1 MKNRR
6 EQKVPEARTEGL
18 IVQHL
23 TDEVLVYDQ
32 DRHKAHCLNHTAALV
47 WNQCDGRSSISEIA
61 TKLTGQT
68 KTAVEAEVVWLAVEQ
83 LSRTHLLKGRV
94 GAQKGEMSRR
104 EVMRRIGIGAA
115 VALPM
120 VTSIVAP
127 KATEAAN
134 CRASG
139 AACNSSP
146 QCCSGVCNGAP
157 SGTCV

>member
-18 IVQHL
+18 IVQQL
-23 TDEVLVYDQ
+23 ADEVLVYDQ
-32 DRHKAHCLNHTAALV
+32 DRHKAHCLNRTAALV
-47 WNQCDGRSSISEIA
+47 WGRCDGRSSISEIA
-61 TKLTGQT
+61 SRLAGETSSE
-68 KTAVEAEVVWLAVEQ
+68 VEADVVWLAVEQ

-94 GAQKGEMSRR
+94 EAGDGGMSRR
-104 EVMRRIGIGAA
+104 EVMRRIGVGAA
-115 VALPM
+115 VALPL

-134 CRASG
+134 CRPSG
-139 AACNSSP
+139 ASCNSSP

>member
-18 IVQHL
+18 VVQHL
-23 TDEVLVYDQ
+23 AEELLVYDQ

-47 WNQCDGRSSISEIA
+47 WEQCDGQSTVKEIA
-61 TKLTGQT
+61 DKLSQEI
-68 KTAVEAEVVWLAVEQ
+68 KAEVEAEVVWLAVDQ
-83 LSRTHLLKGRV
+83 LTKTHLLKEGMR
-94 GAQKGEMSRR
+94 GERAGGVSRR

-115 VALPM
+115 VALPI

-134 CRASG
+134 CRPSN
-139 AACNSSP
+139 AACTTSP
-146 QCCSGVCNGAP
+146 QCCSGLCNAGFCA
-157 SGTCV
+157 

>member
-1 MKNRR
+1 MKNKR
-6 EQKVPEARTEGL
+6 EQKVPEARREGL
-18 IVQHL
+18 VVQHL

-47 WNQCDGRSSISEIA
+47 WERCDGRSTITEIA
-61 TKLTGQT
+61 SKLSLETRT
-68 KTAVEAEVVWLAVEQ
+68 EVEQEVVWLAVEQ
-83 LSRTHLLKGRV
+83 LSKTHLLKGRAV
-94 GAQKGEMSRR
+94 SELGDAGVSRR

-134 CRASG
+134 CRTSG
-139 AACNSSP
+139 QSCGNSA
-146 QCCSGVCNGAP
+146 QCCSGVCN